1 MVKMEIK
8 RISES
13 EFTVIGAEWRE
24 LLVKSDINS
33 PMMTWEWMFS
43 WWESYRE
50 LQSPCEL
57 YVLTVYAE
65 DKLIG
70 IAPFYIGHEKEY
82 FMPVR
87 RIQFLGTGESEE
99 HETCSELLDVI
110 AVSDKKAEV
119 AEAVAGYL
127 SGDDKWD
134 DILCRDVPSAD
145 SSVVKNILD
154 NMYNRDRKLCTEVKS
169 AGRCPVIKLPDSWD
183 DYYDS
188 LGKRTKKLLR
198 YERGRI
204 IKKTKSD
211 FVVTKDIPDLV
222 DVLGRFKDLHQQ
234 RWTRDGKSGC
244 FASDVFTVFL
254 DKVIERFALRGDV
267 QFSTL
272 MIDDNMAASF
282 CMLRFNNS
290 LYFYNSAVD
299 IDKYGA
305 LSPGTVGLSYV
316 VEDAIKSGYKE
327 FHFFKGRAGSYK
339 DRWTSDTVEVSNVVI
354 RRKNIVYYAISV
366 VDMLKNMVARIY
378 KR

>member
-8 RISES
+8 KISES
-13 EFTVIGAEWRE
+13 EFAVIGAEWRE
-24 LLVKSDINS
+24 LLVESDTIS
-33 PMMTWEWMFS
+33 PMMTWEWMFY

-57 YVLTVYAE
+57 YVLTVCDE

-70 IAPFYIGHEKEY
+70 IAPFYIRHEKKY
-82 FMPVR
+82 FIPVR
-87 RIQFLGTGESEE
+87 RIQFLGTGEPEE
-99 HETCSELLDVI
+99 HETCSELLDII
-110 AVSDKKAEV
+110 AVSGRKVEV

-127 SGDDKWD
+127 RDDDGWD
-134 DILCRDVPSAD
+134 EILCRDVPSAD
-145 SSVVKNILD
+145 SSVTINLLENI
-154 NMYNRDRKLCTEVKS
+154 YNSDRKLYTGVES

-211 FVVTKDIPDLV
+211 FIVTKDSPGLAE
-222 DVLGRFKDLHQQ
+222 VLARFKDLHQQ
-234 RWTRDGKSGC
+234 RWTKDGKSGC
-244 FASDVFTVFL
+244 FASDVFTGFL

-272 MIDDNMAASF
+272 MIDGNMAASF
-282 CMLRFNNS
+282 CMLRFNDS

-339 DRWTSDTVEVSNVVI
+339 DRWTSDTVEVSDIVI
-354 RRKNIVYYAISV
+354 GRKTVGYYVLSV
-366 VDMLKNMVARIY
+366 VGVLRNMVIRIY